1 MVTMPPVP
9 VLILFDV
16 NETLSDMSPMRD
28 RWQDVGAPS
37 HLADL
42 WFADV
47 LRDGFALAAA
57 GRAERFAML
66 AEQAARRLLGSAGVR
81 DVDAAVSQIMA
92 GFGDL
97 QVHPDVPDGVRA
109 LGDVGIRLA
118 TLSNGAA
125 AVADE
130 LLTRAGLRDAF
141 EQVLSVEG
149 ATRWKPTTE
158 AYLWALER
166 CGVPPHQAMLVA
178 VHPWDIEGA
187 ARSGLRTAWVRRA
200 REEFGEVFTAPEI
213 TASSLVDLARK
224 LADGR

>member
-1 MVTMPPVP
+1 MAPAPT
-9 VLILFDV
+9 LILFDV
-16 NETLSDMSPMRD
+16 NETLSDMSPMQE
-28 RWQDVGAPS
+28 RWQAVGAPS
-37 HLADL
+37 HLASL

-57 GRAERFAML
+57 GRAERFTTL
-66 AEQAARRLLGSAGVR
+66 AEQAARRLLRSVGVR
-81 DVDAAVSQIMA
+81 DADAAVAQIMA

-109 LGDVGIRLA
+109 LGDLGIRLA

-166 CGVPPHQAMLVA
+166 CGVPPDRTMLVA

-187 ARSGLRTAWVRRA
+187 ARSGLRTAWVTRSG
-200 REEFGEVFTAPEI
+200 EEFSEVFTAPEI
-213 TASSLVDLARK
+213 TASSLVDLAQK
-224 LADGR
+224 LALG